1 MFYTHCS
8 NQVNCGELFVLL
20 QALQFCCFH
29 SVTSVSYT
37 GDPGVLYQDYDF
49 ATPVEVDSLGSFI
62 SHDVSRHG
70 RSKRSLSEVGGP
82 VHYHVSAFGKEL
94 HLDLQP
100 SHVLAE
106 GFTVQTL
113 GAEGINTATLD
124 PSIHNCLYQG
134 SIRNHSE
141 SSVAISTCTGL
152 VSGSFYTQSKIH

>member
-1 MFYTHCS
+1 MDCLFLLLWS
-8 NQVNCGELFVLL
+8 LQVPL
-20 QALQFCCFH
+20 ALQFCCFH
-29 SVTSVSYT
+29 SVTSVSFT

-49 ATPVEVDSLGSFI
+49 ATPVEVDSLGGFI

-152 VSGSFYTQSKIH
+152 SGLIRFSGEELLITP

>member
-1 MFYTHCS
+1 ML
-8 NQVNCGELFVLL
+8 VLF
-20 QALQFCCFH
+20 
-29 SVTSVSYT
+29 T
-37 GDPGVLYQDYDF
+37 DYDF
-49 ATPVEVDSLGSFI
+49 ATPVEVDSLGSYI
-62 SHDVSRHG
+62 SHDLSRHG
-70 RSKRSLSEVGGP
+70 RSRRSLSEAGGP

-113 GAEGINTATLD
+113 GATGINTATLD

-152 VSGSFYTQSKIH
+152 VSGFLCTHPEIHRLQNKLHQCLLITYATAF

>member
-1 MFYTHCS
+1 MLVPLT
-8 NQVNCGELFVLL
+8 
-20 QALQFCCFH
+20 
-29 SVTSVSYT
+29 
-37 GDPGVLYQDYDF
+37 DYDF
-49 ATPVEVDSLGSFI
+49 ATPVEVDSLGGYI

-70 RSKRSLSEVGGP
+70 RSRRSLSESGGP

-113 GAEGINTATLD
+113 GAEGINTALD
-124 PSIHNCLYQG
+124 LDLSIHNCLYQG

-152 VSGSFYTQSKIH
+152 VSCSFCTHSTIH

>member
-1 MFYTHCS
+1 LST
-8 NQVNCGELFVLL
+8 
-20 QALQFCCFH
+20 
-29 SVTSVSYT
+29 
-37 GDPGVLYQDYDF
+37 DYDF
-49 ATPVEVDSLGSFI
+49 ATPVQVDSLGGYI
-62 SHDVSRHG
+62 SHDVSRHE
-70 RSKRSLSEVGGP
+70 RTRRSLSEAAGS

-106 GFTVQTL
+106 GFTIQTL

-152 VSGSFYTQSKIH
+152 VSVSFYTHNELQCLLVLEEDLGILNEIEPHK